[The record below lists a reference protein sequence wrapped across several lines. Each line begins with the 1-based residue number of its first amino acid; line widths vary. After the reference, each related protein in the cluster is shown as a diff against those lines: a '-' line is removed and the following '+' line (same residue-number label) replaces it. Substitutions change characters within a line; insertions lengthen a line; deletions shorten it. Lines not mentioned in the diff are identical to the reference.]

1 MSVLEHSK
9 KKQFHALLDR
19 QETTVRRVCRMYFGD
34 SESAKDLYQD
44 IIIKLWEHFGELKDQ
59 QVEQDWV
66 YTIAR
71 HTATDH
77 YRKQRRTMISSPPPP
92 SVAEIAICEDPHE
105 EKLEEL
111 YKVIRILEPEEKE
124 LIYLYLD
131 HHTLAQIANRM
142 GTTED
147 AIRGRLYRLRQK
159 MKTLT
164 TQL

>member
-1 MSVLEHSK
+1 
-9 KKQFHALLDR
+9 
-19 QETTVRRVCRMYFGD
+19 
-34 SESAKDLYQD
+34 
-44 IIIKLWEHFGELKDQ
+44 
-59 QVEQDWV
+59 
-66 YTIAR
+66 
-71 HTATDH
+71 
-77 YRKQRRTMISSPPPP
+77 MISSPPPP